1 MKRIIRLSESDL
13 TRIVRRIL
21 RESTQTLPDGVK
33 PGDQSKEGAVTL
45 LSSWGYKEI
54 SNNFPNGSFRTGFN
68 YAKTTGPDGKS
79 KIPVPN
85 ANYMFDID
93 IPSSMGVGSVTVI
106 LNDPIK
112 DVLYENDESKSCKV
126 KIINKKIDLNN
137 TFGNACPRNIK
148 NNSIYKILVRPLS
161 K

>member
-1 MKRIIRLSESDL
+1 MKKIIRITESDL
-13 TRIVRRIL
+13 TKIIRRVIK
-21 RESTQTLPDGVK
+21 ESTQTLPDGVN

-45 LSSWGYKEI
+45 LSSWGYKEVPNI
-54 SNNFPNGSFRTGFN
+54 FPNGSFRTGFN
-68 YAKTTGPDGKS
+68 YSMTSGPDGKS

-85 ANYMFDID
+85 GNYMFDID

-112 DVLYENDESKSCKV
+112 DVLYQNDESKSCKV

-137 TFGNACPRNIK
+137 TFGNACPKNIK
-148 NNSIYKILVRPLS
+148 GNTIYKILIKPLT